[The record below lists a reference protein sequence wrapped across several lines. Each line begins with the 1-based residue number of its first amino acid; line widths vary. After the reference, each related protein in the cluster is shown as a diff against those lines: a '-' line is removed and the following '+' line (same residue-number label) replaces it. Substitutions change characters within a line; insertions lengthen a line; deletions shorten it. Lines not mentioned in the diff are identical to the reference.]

1 MKTSKISLIL
11 SLTFFLTVLIVSCDK
26 KTAEPEHVA
35 IDIEMSYTPNP
46 AVAGTVITITFEP
59 VVAGGAHNDGHDDA
73 SDEHLT
79 ISMVT
84 CEIGSHDGGSHSDM
98 ALTKDDL
105 GNHYEGTR
113 TFDEAGHYEIH
124 FNYMHDDEMLEKA
137 FEIEVL

>member
-11 SLTFFLTVLIVSCDK
+11 SLTLFLAVLIVSCDK

-46 AVAGTVITITFEP
+46 ATAGTVITITFEP
-59 VVAGGAHNDGHDDA
+59 VVEGDGHDDGH
-73 SDEHLT
+73 DEGAEELNL
-79 ISMVT
+79 SMVT
-84 CEIGSHDGGSHSDM
+84 CEVGSHDGGSHSEM
-98 ALTKDDL
+98 NLAKDDHE
-105 GNHYEGTR
+105 NHYEGTW